1 MAINFPST
9 TGQATDG
16 TFTYVAAGITYSW
29 NGESWTAA
37 GGGATATDLTVFS
50 ATTAAAGST
59 SLSYNSNNGVFT
71 YTPPDLSSFL
81 TSTGPISSHTDVDVV
96 SPSGGQL
103 LRYNATN
110 FKWENDDD
118 GAGSNLDADLLDGNH
133 GSFYQNAG
141 NLNAGTIDTAR
152 LSGTYSISIAG
163 SAGSIPTVESCGNV
177 STSATASG
185 QILSYDGSNWV
196 NADAPSVRK
205 VVSYTATNIS
215 TDASGIDFS
224 FTTPKTYALL
234 KIEVSHECWVTLYSD
249 AASRTADSTRL
260 ETVDPIPGSG
270 VLAEVISAGATTQLI
285 TPGAICFNSG
295 GSNITYAKL
304 VNKSGTPV
312 NLQVQLTLVPIEA

>member
-9 TGQATDG
+9 AGQATDG
-16 TFTYVAAGITYSW
+16 TFTYVVAGITYSW

-37 GGGATATDLTVFS
+37 GGGATATDRTVFS
-50 ATTAAAGST
+50 VTNASAGST
-59 SLSYNSNNGVFT
+59 SLSYNNNTGVFT

-96 SPSGGQL
+96 SPTNGQL
-103 LRYNATN
+103 LRYNSAN

-133 GSFYQNAG
+133 GSFYQNAS
-141 NLNAGTIDTAR
+141 NLNTGTLNSAR
-152 LSGTYSISIAG
+152 LSGSYGISISG
-163 SAGSIPTVESCGNV
+163 SAASIPTVEACGNV
-177 STSATASG
+177 STSSTASG
-185 QILSYDGSNWV
+185 QVLSFDGSNWV

-205 VVSYTATNIS
+205 VISYTATSLS
-215 TDASGIDFS
+215 TDTSGIDFS

-234 KIEVSHECWVTLYSD
+234 EIEVSHACWVTLYSD
-249 AASRTADSTRL
+249 TASRTADATRL

-270 VLAEVISAGATTQLI
+270 VLSEVITAGATAQLI
-285 TPGAICFNSG
+285 TPGAICFNSS

-304 VNKSGTPV
+304 VNKSGSTV